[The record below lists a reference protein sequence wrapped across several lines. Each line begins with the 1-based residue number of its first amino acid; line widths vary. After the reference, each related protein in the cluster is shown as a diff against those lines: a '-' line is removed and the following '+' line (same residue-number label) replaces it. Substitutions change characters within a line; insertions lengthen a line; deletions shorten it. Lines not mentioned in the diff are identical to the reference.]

1 MSETYEEPLDPNT
14 FEDAAAPESE
24 ADPATELD
32 DEPDDD
38 FEAHLFNR
46 R

>member
-1 MSETYEEPLDPNT
+1 MSETYEEPLDQD
-14 FEDAAAPESE
+14 ELELDEKSE
-24 ADPATELD
+24 ADLAAESD
-32 DEPDDD
+32 DDSDDD